1 MCPGKT
7 RLSTAPSCALQ
18 NFDGFIS
25 SAASCALEKGEWRF
39 SRAQLSCRHVHICF
53 QLRPAPA
60 FWEEEGRICLFLWLY
75 FYPAPRGFTTPCL
88 QKLKFKTSWGRL
100 PGGDAA
106 QIPTSLPGGSPST
119 IWQCRLPRRWR
130 SGGSRAH
137 GPAPAAAGFIPV
149 APRGAEGD
157 HSLG

>member
-1 MCPGKT
+1 MEVFQSPAELPTCSHLFPAT
-7 RLSTAPSCALQ
+7 PCA
-18 NFDGFIS
+18 GF
-25 SAASCALEKGEWRF
+25 LGGGGEDLPF
-39 SRAQLSCRHVHICF
+39 
-53 QLRPAPA
+53 LR
-60 FWEEEGRICLFLWLY
+60 LY
-75 FYPAPRGFTTPCL
+75 FYPAPRGFATPCL

-106 QIPTSLPGGSPST
+106 QIPTSLPGVSPST

-130 SGGSRAH
+130 SGGLKAH

-157 HSLG
+157 DSLG